1 MLGGQQFSGQLNVAL
16 LFFRWLLQ
24 LLVVL
29 TNLVFLEFLGVD
41 AVEVVIL
48 GRSLLL
54 VLVDVYVN
62 ALSLVLNGLRG
73 KLLALVVSHH

>member
-16 LFFRWLLQ
+16 LFFCGLLQ

-29 TNLVFLEFLGVD
+29 TNLVFLEFLVVD
-41 AVEVVIL
+41 AVEVVVL

-54 VLVDVYVN
+54 VPVHVYVN
-62 ALSLVLNGLRG
+62 ALSVALNGLRG

>member
-16 LFFRWLLQ
+16 LFFHGLLQ

-41 AVEVVIL
+41 AVEVVVL